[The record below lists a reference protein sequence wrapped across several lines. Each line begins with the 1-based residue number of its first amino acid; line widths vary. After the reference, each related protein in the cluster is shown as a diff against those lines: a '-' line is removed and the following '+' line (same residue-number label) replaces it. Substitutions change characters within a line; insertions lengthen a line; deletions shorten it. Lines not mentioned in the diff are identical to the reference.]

1 MTRLNQSRSSNNI
14 GYVFKPQVNNDVGI
28 VNTFR
33 NPVTNMVK
41 LHIHEQN
48 DIEGTGHIIQN
59 IYSKGKNS
67 VNEKVSENIPL
78 PDKIKKRN
86 LTTVMDESQ
95 NNNTVNQTVG
105 SGLSLAGQGVLP
117 GENLKIKL
125 LKQLK
130 KGKLTG
136 LTTTKDLGKSYQ
148 LSGSGGLMDF
158 VVTNIIP
165 TLMKEVGIPPSSV
178 NPDQLKNIIGKSLN
192 LVKSENVTSIIDHLS
207 KTILPILI
215 NLKTKSIGGSGL
227 ILTGSGKH
235 KTIKTKLIKSLS
247 KGLTNSFKHYIKL
260 KKKGQHGNGLKLA
273 GQGFFEDFKKGFVS
287 VFKPASKIIS
297 SIATVAG
304 VPELGIPLN
313 VISDLL

>member
-28 VNTFR
+28 VNAFR

-48 DIEGTGHIIQN
+48 DIEGSGIGHIAQN

-117 GENLKIKL
+117 GENLK
-125 LKQLK
+125 
-130 KGKLTG
+130 KGKL
-136 LTTTKDLGKSYQ
+136 
-148 LSGSGGLMDF
+148 
-158 VVTNIIP
+158 NR
-165 TLMKEVGIPPSSV
+165 
-178 NPDQLKNIIGKSLN
+178 LN
-192 LVKSENVTSIIDHLS
+192 YD
-207 KTILPILI
+207 
-215 NLKTKSIGGSGL
+215 
-227 ILTGSGKH
+227 
-235 KTIKTKLIKSLS
+235 
-247 KGLTNSFKHYIKL
+247 
-260 KKKGQHGNGLKLA
+260 
-273 GQGFFEDFKKGFVS
+273 
-287 VFKPASKIIS
+287 
-297 SIATVAG
+297 
-304 VPELGIPLN
+304 
-313 VISDLL
+313 